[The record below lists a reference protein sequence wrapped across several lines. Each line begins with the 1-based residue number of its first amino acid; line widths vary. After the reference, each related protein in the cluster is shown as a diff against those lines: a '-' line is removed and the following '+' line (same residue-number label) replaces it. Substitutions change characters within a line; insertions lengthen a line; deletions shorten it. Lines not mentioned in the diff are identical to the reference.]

1 MSKDIKSSNSNMLP
15 KLNYRNFVVVTCMQ
29 VSIKLLIFILGILN
43 LKAFKKVILSIGTQ
57 FFQLINLSKNKF
69 NYNNNFYILL

>member
-57 FFQLINLSKNKF
+57 IFQLINLSKNKF